1 MTKNG
6 LQVPLRLHGQT
17 IGMLTLQGK
26 EATKWTERER
36 DLTEKV
42 ANQVALALDN
52 SRLLEETR
60 QRAIQQQTVNEIS
73 ARLSRS
79 LDVDTLLRTA
89 ARELGT
95 LPEIADVSVVVGE
108 LKELEPS
115 TNSDGHH

>member
-1 MTKNG
+1 M
-6 LQVPLRLHGQT
+6 
-17 IGMLTLQGK
+17 
-26 EATKWTERER
+26 
-36 DLTEKV
+36 
-42 ANQVALALDN
+42 ALALDN

-79 LDVDTLLRTA
+79 LDIDTLLRTA

-95 LPEIADVSVVVGE
+95 LPEVAEVSVVVGE